1 MKKKRLVAVLAA
13 VTVVASLLAGCGGG
27 NNTGDQNSNQKQ
39 NAGKTIKAGLATDEG
54 GVNDK
59 SFNQSANVGL
69 NKAVED
75 LGVEY
80 KYIESTSKDAYVQNL
95 QALSQD
101 FGADITFAIGYQMKQ
116 ALTDIAAQATDK
128 YFAIVDDTVDAPN
141 VQSILFRE
149 NEGSFLTG
157 VIAAKMTKTNK
168 LGFIGGKEGDVIGR
182 FEAGFIAGARAV
194 NPDIKVDVRY
204 ADSYADSNKGYE
216 LAKAQYNAGCDIIM
230 HAAGGVGIGL
240 FQAAKELKS
249 AGKEVWAIGVDSDQ
263 VLALLDENNKPQ
275 YADVILTSMIKKVD
289 NATYETV
296 KEVVEGK
303 FEGGKTK
310 VFGLKEG
317 GVGIAPSSRGEVP
330 DDMKALVP
338 QNVPNDVIA
347 LVDKYSQA
355 IIDGTIVVPDTP
367 DKAKTFTA
375 EPLE

>member
-13 VTVVASLLAGCGGG
+13 VAVVASLLAGCGGG
-27 NNTGDQNSNQKQ
+27 NSAGDQSSNQQK
-39 NAGKTIKAGLATDEG
+39 NAEKTIKAGLATDEG

-59 SFNQSANVGL
+59 SFNQSANEGL
-69 NKAVED
+69 NRAVED
-75 LGVEY
+75 LGIEY

-101 FGADITFAIGYQMKQ
+101 FDADITFAIGYQMKQ
-116 ALTDIAAQATDK
+116 AITDIAAQAKDK

-149 NEGSFLTG
+149 NEGAFLTG

-168 LGFIGGKEGDVIGR
+168 IGFIGGKEGDVIGR
-182 FEAGFIAGARAV
+182 FEAGYIAGARAI

-240 FQAAKELKS
+240 FQAAKELKN
-249 AGKEVWAIGVDSDQ
+249 AGKNVWAIGVDSDQ

-296 KEVVEGK
+296 KEVVDGK

-330 DDMKALVP
+330 DDMKGLVP

-347 LVDKYSQA
+347 LVDKYSKA
-355 IIDGTIVVPDTP
+355 IVDGTIVVPDTP

-375 EPLE
+375 DPLE